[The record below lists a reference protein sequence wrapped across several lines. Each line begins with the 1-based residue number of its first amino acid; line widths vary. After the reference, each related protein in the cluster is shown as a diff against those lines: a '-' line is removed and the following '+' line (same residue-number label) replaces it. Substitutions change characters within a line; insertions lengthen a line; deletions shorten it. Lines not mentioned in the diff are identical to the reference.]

1 MGIKRKMM
9 PRIGAVTKLSKTWA
23 SGEFPE
29 RVRCRNKGQWNKN
42 IKGRHTSYDSSTL
55 QIVLQRFV

>member
-29 RVRCRNKGQWNKN
+29 RVRCRNKGQWNKGGRN
-42 IKGRHTSYDSSTL
+42 KG
-55 QIVLQRFV
+55 